1 MDNSWKYHVNNF
13 ENVELHEFLRKDH
26 RENMKRIKA
35 YKAQKQSWEKSG
47 QSTRSRRHI
56 SGVHKHS
63 DGANSDKSQALAGRA
78 QGVTENK
85 KGR

>member
-1 MDNSWKYHVNNF
+1 MDNSWKYHVNNI

-26 RENMKRIKA
+26 RENMKRFKA

-47 QSTRSRRHI
+47 HSTRSKGHI
-56 SGVHKHS
+56 TAIHKHS
-63 DGANSDKSQALAGRA
+63 DGANSDKSQVLAGHA
-78 QGVTENK
+78 QGVTEHI